1 MRKTSN
7 TDTISQGADP
17 TPEEAQVILT
27 KMEKVVELTE
37 KELETMVQNKPRIDE
52 LHVGGKWLLQN
63 MLPLMSHA
71 SNLST
76 MIL

>member
-1 MRKTSN
+1 MEKEWIEIF
-7 TDTISQGADP
+7 DTIYQGAEP

-52 LHVGGKWLLQN
+52 LHVGGEWLV
-63 MLPLMSHA
+63 
-71 SNLST
+71 
-76 MIL
+76 